1 MSERELRYF
10 KYGREYIPTSM
21 ASDDTCYLLTLTGDQ
36 IEILSN
42 ILNYAHNRVAWIDEV
57 YGADRYYMPDDETW
71 DTIEEIV
78 DDLEYRLMSKCDYVT
93 LDDANERVTVSGQVV
108 AQAGADATVPLVAKG
123 KSATQTGNLHE
134 WRTYADVV
142 QAFMSKEG
150 SLILDPA
157 GAFGYSGVTMA
168 LAVARAFNT
177 SSSVSGI
184 TSVIQQSGT
193 GNTYGL
199 SLIARIR
206 GSSNIS
212 LVAAAGFGVAT
223 HPSSSGSII
232 NGYGLLVDSPTLAG
246 SGAIQNIYGIRI
258 SAQAGGSVSTHA
270 LHTAAGKVHLG
281 DDVDIVGKFGC
292 NAAAPQ
298 AAATVN
304 AACTDL
310 DTAIALVNQLRTV
323 LVANGICV

>member
-1 MSERELRYF
+1 MSEREIAYR
-10 KYGREYIPTSM
+10 KYKREYIPTTM
-21 ASDDTCYLLTLTGDQ
+21 AEDDTCYLLTLTGDQ

-42 ILNYAHNRVAWIDEV
+42 ILNYAHDRKTWNDGVVDSE
-57 YGADRYYMPDDETW
+57 RYYMPSGEDFDVLQ
-71 DTIEEIV
+71 EIV

-93 LDDANERVTVSGQVV
+93 MDDAANRVTVEGQIV
-108 AQAGADATVPLVAKG
+108 AEADADATIPLVAKG
-123 KSATQTGNLHE
+123 NSATQSGNLQE

-142 QAFMSKEG
+142 QSFMSKEG

-184 TSVIQQSGT
+184 ASIIQQSGT
-193 GNTYGL
+193 GSTYGL

-212 LVAAAGFGVAT
+212 LVTAGSFGVAT

-232 NGYGLLVDSPTLAG
+232 NGYGLYVDSPTLAG
-246 SGAIQNIYGIRI
+246 SGAIQNIYGIRVL
-258 SAQAGGSVSTHA
+258 AQAGGSVSTHA

-292 NAAAPQ
+292 NAATPR

-310 DTAIALVNQLRTV
+310 DTAIALVNQLRAA